1 MAAIFSR
8 KRDVIRLLPALAQSY
23 SLFTAAGENI
33 NLKPCGYA
41 SSYTCLQLNL
51 NAEFNLKLA
60 LAPFRISPASK
71 TIPFR
76 CLMYTTITVRDATEL

>member
-23 SLFTAAGENI
+23 SLSTAASENI

-41 SSYTCLQLNL
+41 SSYTCLQLGL
-51 NAEFNLKLA
+51 NAELNSRRLEYHRLPKL
-60 LAPFRISPASK
+60 FHS
-71 TIPFR
+71 
-76 CLMYTTITVRDATEL
+76 DA

>member
-8 KRDVIRLLPALAQSY
+8 KRDVITLLPALAQSY

-41 SSYTCLQLNL
+41 SSYTCLQLINL
-51 NAEFNLKLA
+51 NAEFNSRRLEYHRLPKL
-60 LAPFRISPASK
+60 FHSDS
-71 TIPFR
+71 